1 MKTCKTLTLP
11 IAALATVGALSAT
24 PAAGSPATAT
34 VLDPACVTN
43 AAVDVSTFALADG
56 VAEWL
61 VSARP
66 GCEGTVVSLA
76 AHHTLSDRW
85 DPTEVQPLLGSNS
98 MVLTDVPTMFRLRIP
113 PCHVQVDAVVGEPL
127 AQVDSTHRY
136 NELAIGGTV
145 NRLVDVGYAPA
156 DCPAP
161 TTSAPAPT
169 TTTPVERVEI
179 GTPNRVTVDEPLTP
193 APTTTTTV
201 VETTMS
207 TLPQTGGPQGFL
219 AWVGLAVLAAG
230 AFLVGVTRR
239 R

>member
-1 MKTCKTLTLP
+1 MKTSHHAALVL
-11 IAALATVGALSAT
+11 AALATVGALSAT
-24 PAAGSPATAT
+24 PAGASPATAA
-34 VLDPACVTN
+34 VLDPACATN
-43 AAVDVSTFALADG
+43 AAVQVSTLVLADG
-56 VAEWL
+56 VAEWT

-85 DPTEVQPLLGSNS
+85 DPAETQLLIGSNS

-113 PCHVQVDAVVGEPL
+113 PCQVQVDAVVGDPL
-127 AQVDSTHRY
+127 PQVDGTHRY
-136 NELAIGGTV
+136 NETAIGGTV
-145 NRLVDVGYAPA
+145 NRLVDVDYAPA

-169 TTTPVERVEI
+169 TTTPVEQVEI

-193 APTTTTTV
+193 APTTTTV
-201 VETTMS
+201 VEAVP

-230 AFLVGVTRR
+230 GFLVGVTRR